1 MAAEADRCS
10 RRIEALSME
19 ACVADIGKRSPSD
32 AKKNSLTRMK
42 DY

>member
-1 MAAEADRCS
+1 MAAEADVVADVS
-10 RRIEALSME
+10 KLSIME

-32 AKKNSLTRMK
+32 AKKSSLTRMK